1 MCVCIHVCMLRLEVN
16 LSTIMYKGLTLE
28 KPIEVNLEI
37 FCSQSKSCAEG
48 AKTNDKKENEKWQN
62 MKLG

>member
-1 MCVCIHVCMLRLEVN
+1 
-16 LSTIMYKGLTLE
+16 MYKGLTLE